1 MGVKA
6 AMVRIAVVEDSE
18 QDRRELLDCLH
29 RYEKEQKLKFSIEE
43 FQDGEILLPDIP
55 QIMICFLWILR

>member
-18 QDRRELLDCLH
+18 QDRRALLDCLH
-29 RYEKEQKLKFSIEE
+29 RYEKEQKLKFSIEGYSRMARILS
-43 FQDGEILLPDIP
+43 QDIL
-55 QIMICFLWILR
+55 QTMICF

>member
-18 QDRRELLDCLH
+18 QDRRALLDCLH

-43 FQDGEILLPDIP
+43 FQDGEDIVTGYSAD
-55 QIMICFLWILR
+55 